1 MGKIYNYVRC
11 RGGSKL
17 KLITEVCD
25 IREDEIIIRCKSRT
39 EGIKYI
45 EAMLENLL
53 YSDAKLSLYH
63 GDTEYFILA
72 NEVLYFETEEKSVLA
87 HTAENVYGTEYSL
100 RELEKLLPDIFIRAS
115 KSCIIN
121 TSRIYA
127 INKNITGSSEVFFY
141 GTDKKVYV
149 SRMYYKALREKLR
162 STERKDQRKEF

>member
-63 GDTEYFILA
+63 GDTEYFIPA

-87 HTAENVYGTEYSL
+87 HTAENVYSTEYLL